1 MKYGKI
7 IDGNLQIAGSVIT
20 NKDGGITTNPKAQQL
35 IELGYKEIEYTDK
48 PSYDINNQKLNEVYN
63 EEENKIVVN
72 YEIVELTDIEK
83 LEIKKQQVIMLEQQY
98 NMCRYQREII
108 LAENSGASDY
118 TKDKAQEI
126 ENLAN
131 SLRNNINNGEK

>member
-7 IDGNLQIAGSVIT
+7 IDGKLQIAGSVIT
-20 NKDGGITTNPKAQQL
+20 NKDGGITTNPKTEQL
-35 IELGYKEIEYTDK
+35 IELGYKEIEYNEK

-63 EEENKIVVN
+63 EDENKIVIN
-72 YEIVELTDIEK
+72 YEIIGLTDIEK

-98 NMCRYQREII
+98 NMCRYQRELI
-108 LAENSGASDY
+108 LAQNSGASDY
-118 TKDKAQEI
+118 TKDKAQQI